1 MRAFLGLLTLYAF
14 LLGLYGIAQQVKAI
28 VQWIGERSRFR

>member
-1 MRAFLGLLTLYAF
+1 MHAFLGFVALYAF

-28 VQWIGERSRFR
+28 IQWIGERSRFR